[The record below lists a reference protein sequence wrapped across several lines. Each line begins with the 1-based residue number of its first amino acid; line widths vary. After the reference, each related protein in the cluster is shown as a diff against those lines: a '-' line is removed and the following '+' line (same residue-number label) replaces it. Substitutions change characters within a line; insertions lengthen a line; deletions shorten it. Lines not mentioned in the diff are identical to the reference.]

1 MSGHQH
7 RGPRLHAFMICERC
21 YYECQKSL
29 TKYPDHRC
37 QHIESPQILATLH
50 RSQLVQ
56 VRPVHTHMMDN
67 LASRNM
73 WFGLCVHD
81 SRCRGAECTFAHS
94 IAERDYWNTELA
106 NRRWPPRT
114 ATRMRPPPTPH
125 WPCPEYLNSSSSQP
139 RTPSVS
145 WYQ

>member
-21 YYECQKSL
+21 YYECQKPL

-106 NRRWPPRT
+106 NRRCHRVLPHECALHQRHTGRALNTSIPP
-114 ATRMRPPPTPH
+114 
-125 WPCPEYLNSSSSQP
+125 Q
-139 RTPSVS
+139 VS
-145 WYQ
+145 LGLLQ